1 MNRKRNSGKSA
12 VMFVGPGRHERTEFS
27 GLGG

>member
-1 MNRKRNSGKSA
+1 MNRKRNSGRSA

-27 GLGG
+27 GPGV